1 MSFNKVRATQCPKC
15 GNETNTATALS
26 CAVCAHPL
34 RENLA
39 PVKARQAFI
48 GKGAL
53 SSKTLHLSRS
63 SPSAKSTQVEKNP
76 APLRWI
82 ALILPPL
89 LLGAGYLIGFNARP
103 PELSNSIPSND
114 VPPSSVPAPSK
125 VTASSA
131 NQSSPSPPTQRV
143 EVPAKEPPE
152 KLPLPV
158 KTKALKP
165 FKTKPVKE
173 WGVPLQKKTPPE
185 APPLSSP
192 VKPPVQA
199 KSKLKPTK
207 LKPTELTAE
216 RPLNQTNQTAES
228 KEKEPQPIAET
239 PSAVV
244 IDNSEANAVTPV
256 SMDCYGRQSKQSSM
270 CRNRKN

>member
-1 MSFNKVRATQCPKC
+1 MSSNKVRATQCPKC

-26 CAVCAHPL
+26 CGVCAHPL

-53 SSKTLHLSRS
+53 SSKTLHLSRNP
-63 SPSAKSTQVEKNP
+63 PSAKSTRVEKTS

-114 VPPSSVPAPSK
+114 VPPSSVLAPSR

-131 NQSSPSPPTQRV
+131 NQSSPSLPTQRV
-143 EVPAKEPPE
+143 EVPAEEPPE

-158 KTKALKP
+158 KTKALEP

-173 WGVPLQKKTPPE
+173 WGVPLQKKASPE

-199 KSKLKPTK
+199 KSKRKSTQ
-207 LKPTELTAE
+207 LTAE
-216 RPLNQTNQTAES
+216 RPPIQTNQTAES
-228 KEKEPQPIAET
+228 AESKEPQPIADT

-244 IDNSEANAVTPV
+244 IDNSEANAGTPAP
-256 SMDCYGRQSKQSSM
+256 MDCYGGQSKQSSM